1 MGLGRITKKII
12 TVTKV
17 LSASASDR
25 RSEQCWEKGAV
36 ENLKERGKD
45 SRETDGG
52 ESVSGTWKEV
62 CKISDEADGRTASF
76 RVANVTTGV

>member
-36 ENLKERGKD
+36 ENLKERGKTVGKPT
-45 SRETDGG
+45 E
-52 ESVSGTWKEV
+52 ESP
-62 CKISDEADGRTASF
+62 
-76 RVANVTTGV
+76 